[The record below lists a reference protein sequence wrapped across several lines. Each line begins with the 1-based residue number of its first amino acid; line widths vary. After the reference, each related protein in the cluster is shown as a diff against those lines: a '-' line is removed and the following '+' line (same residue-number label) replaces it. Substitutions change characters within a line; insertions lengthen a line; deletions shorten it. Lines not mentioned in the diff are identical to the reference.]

1 MFEIIIKTMKQRI
14 LGLDTGTNS
23 LGWAVVDRSED
34 GIYTLVKKGD
44 LIFQEGVK
52 IEKGIESS
60 KASERTEHKASR
72 KHYFRRRLRKIETL
86 KVLIKYG
93 FCPFLSEEELKLWNT
108 RKIYPMNDDFMCWQ
122 RTSEQEGLNPY
133 FCRHTCLNETLD
145 LSIQSNRYL
154 LGRALYHLVQRRG
167 FLSNRLDNSEES
179 NDDGK
184 VKTSIRGLSEE
195 MRDAGFEYLGDYF
208 YDLYSKYGNKVR
220 IRNRY
225 TDREQ
230 HYHKEFYAICTKQNL
245 SEDCIKE
252 LARAMYFQRPL
263 KSQKHNIGKCVFEK
277 GKCRCIDSHPDY
289 EEFRMLSFINN
300 IKIQTPRDCELRPL
314 NDEELAKILPLFY
327 RKSKTNFDFEDIAK
341 VLAGKNNYAHYK
353 ERSDKPY
360 RFNFRMQQGVSG
372 CPTTALFISIWG
384 QEWKQAL
391 AETYLLVDGKNGTKS
406 VDDIVTDI
414 WNVLYSFSSQEKL
427 KTFALEK
434 LQLAE
439 QEAEQFSK
447 ARITRNTTSLSLK
460 AVRKI
465 LPYLRMRINYTHS
478 VFLANICG
486 VVSSSVWNDK
496 EQHAYILKNVFEI
509 INSFD
514 PKDVK
519 LNSTL
524 EFCIKDFLQNNYELS
539 PGAIDKLYHP
549 SMIDVYPDA
558 KPNKDGVYQLG
569 SPRTGSIRNPMA
581 MRALHQ
587 LRHVVNQLLKEK
599 VIDTQTEVHIEYA
612 RELNDANKRKAIAEY
627 QKNQENNRKKYAEEI
642 IKLYKEATGKE
653 LTPTSR
659 DIDKFVLWEE
669 QKHICPYTGA
679 EIGISDFLGSN
690 PQFDIEHTIPR
701 SVGGDSTMMN
711 LTLCDNTY
719 NRTVKRNQIPT
730 QLANHE
736 DILERI
742 EDWKSMVADLTKQID
757 RCRTNPSM
765 DKAMKDRIIQ
775 KRHRLSLERDY
786 WKGKYSRFTMES
798 VPEGFSRRQGVGI
811 GLISKYAGLYLKS
824 LFHHPHDRN
833 KSNVYVVKGVT
844 TAEFRRMWGLQQ
856 GYDKKSRDNHVHHCI
871 DAITIACIGKYE
883 YDLMAQY
890 YHAEELH
897 ECGEG
902 HKPQFPKPWPTFTED
917 ILAIEKELLVVHSTP
932 DVLPKQTKKWI
943 HVKGERRLAQGDS
956 VRGSLH
962 LDTFYGAIER
972 DGEIKYVVRK
982 SLSALKDTDVKNIV
996 DDTVRGIV
1004 EDAIRQHGF
1013 KKAMEGPLYMNK
1025 EKGVEIK
1032 KVRIYVPTVT
1042 KPLNIRNQ
1050 RDLSRKEYKRKYHV
1064 SNDSNYVLAIY
1075 EGIVKGN
1082 VKRSF
1087 ELVNKLDAGNFFK
1100 RSTDRN
1106 DYPDLFPIVSP
1117 QGYELKYTL
1126 KVGTQVLLWEK
1137 RPDEIW
1143 ELSKEQLNRRLY
1155 RVTGIASLP
1164 VGKTGYGLITL
1175 RYHQEAKQ
1183 AKELKAKNGAF
1194 KADEEHRPLIA
1205 MLNTQFNAL
1214 IEGVDFE
1221 LTILGEVKPIKK

>member
-1 MFEIIIKTMKQRI
+1 MKQRI

-23 LGWAVVDRSED
+23 LGWAVVDRNEN
-34 GIYTLVKKGD
+34 GTYTLIKRGD

-52 IEKGIESS
+52 IEKGVESS
-60 KASERTEHKASR
+60 KASERTGHKASR

-93 FCPFLSEEELKLWNT
+93 FCPFLSDDELKLWHT
-108 RKIYPMNDDFMCWQ
+108 KKIYPMNDEFMCWQ
-122 RTSEQEGLNPY
+122 RTSEDDGQNPY
-133 FCRHTCLNETLD
+133 LCRHICLNETLD
-145 LSIQSNRYL
+145 LSIQANRYM

-167 FLSNRLDNSEES
+167 FLSNRLDNSEDS
-179 NDDGK
+179 NDEGK
-184 VKTSIRGLSEE
+184 VKTSIKGLSEE
-195 MRDAGFEYLGDYF
+195 MKDAGFEYLGDYF

-230 HYHKEFYAICTKQNL
+230 HYYKEFYAICAKQDL
-245 SEDCIKE
+245 SEECIKE

-263 KSQKHNIGKCVFEK
+263 KSQKQNIGKCVFEK
-277 GKCRCIDSHPDY
+277 SKFRCIDSHPDY

-314 NDEELAKILPLFY
+314 NDEERAKIFPLFY
-327 RKSKTNFDFEDIAK
+327 RKSKANFDFEDIAK
-341 VLAGKNNYAHYK
+341 VLAGKNNYAYNK
-353 ERSDKPY
+353 DRSEKPY

-372 CPTTALFISIWG
+372 CPTTTLLISVWG
-384 QEWKQAL
+384 AEWKQAL
-391 AETYLLVDGKNGTKS
+391 AETYLLNEGKNGTKS
-406 VDDIVTDI
+406 VDDIVTDV

-427 KTFALEK
+427 KAFAMDK
-434 LQLAE
+434 LQLSE

-447 ARITRNTTSLSLK
+447 AKITRNTTSLSLK

-465 LPYLRMRINYTHS
+465 LPYLRMKINYTHS

-486 VVSSSVWNDK
+486 VVSSSVWDDE
-496 EQHAYILKNVFEI
+496 EQRMYILRNVFEI
-509 INSFD
+509 IHSFD
-514 PKDVK
+514 PKDAK
-519 LNSTL
+519 MQSTL
-524 EFCIKDFLQNNYELS
+524 EFCIKDFLQNNYDLS

-558 KPNKDGVYQLG
+558 RPNKDGIYQLG

-612 RELNDANKRKAIAEY
+612 RELNDANKRKAIADY
-627 QKNQENNRKKYAEEI
+627 QKNLENARKKYAEDI
-642 IKLYKEATGKE
+642 VILYKEATGRE
-653 LTPTSR
+653 LTPSSR
-659 DIDKFVLWEE
+659 DVDKFVLWEE
-669 QKHICPYTGA
+669 QKHICPYTGR
-679 EIGISDFLGSN
+679 EIGISEFLGAH
-690 PQFDIEHTIPR
+690 PTFDIEHTIPR

-711 LTLCDNTY
+711 LTLCENAF
-719 NRTVKRNQIPT
+719 NRSVKRTLLPT

-742 EDWKSMVADLTKQID
+742 EGWKDKIVDLTKQID
-757 RCRTNPSM
+757 KCRTNPSM

-775 KRHRLSLERDY
+775 KRHKLTLERDY
-786 WKGKYSRFTMES
+786 WKGKYNRFVMES

-824 LFHHPHDRN
+824 LFHHPQDRN

-856 GYDKKSRDNHVHHCI
+856 GYEKKSRDNHVHHCI

-883 YDLMAQY
+883 YDLMARY
-890 YHAEELH
+890 YHDEELH
-897 ECGEG
+897 EYDEG
-902 HKPQFPKPWPTFTED
+902 HKPNFPKPWPTFTED
-917 ILAIEKELLVVHSTP
+917 VLAIEKELLVVHSTP

-943 HVKGERRLAQGDS
+943 QVKGERRLAQGDS

-962 LDTFYGAIER
+962 LDTSYGAIER

-982 SLSALKDTDVKNIV
+982 PLSALKDTDIKNIV
-996 DDTVRGIV
+996 DDAVRGVV
-1004 EDAIRQHGF
+1004 EDAIKRQGF
-1013 KKAMEGPLYMNK
+1013 KKAMEGPIFMNK

-1042 KPLNIRNQ
+1042 KPLNIRKH
-1050 RDLSRKEYKRKYHV
+1050 RDVSSKEYKREYHV
-1064 SNDSNYVLAIY
+1064 ANDSNYVLAIY
-1075 EGIVKGN
+1075 EGVVKGN

-1087 ELVNKLDAGNFFK
+1087 ELVNNLDAGSFFK

-1106 DYPDLFPIVSP
+1106 DYPDLFPIVSS
-1117 QGYELKYTL
+1117 QGYSLKYTL
-1126 KVGTQVLLWEK
+1126 KVGIQVLLWEK

-1143 ELSKEQLNRRLY
+1143 ELSKEQLKSRLY
-1155 RVTGIASLP
+1155 RVVGLSLKP
-1164 VGKTGYGLITL
+1164 AGDLTYGLITL

-1183 AKELKAKNGAF
+1183 AKDLKAKNGAF
-1194 KADEEHRPLIA
+1194 KAGEEHRPLIA
-1205 MLNTQFNAL
+1205 MLNTQFKAL

-1221 LTILGEVKPIKK
+1221 LTLLGEVKPIKK

>member
-1 MFEIIIKTMKQRI
+1 
-14 LGLDTGTNS
+14 
-23 LGWAVVDRSED
+23 
-34 GIYTLVKKGD
+34 
-44 LIFQEGVK
+44 
-52 IEKGIESS
+52 
-60 KASERTEHKASR
+60 
-72 KHYFRRRLRKIETL
+72 
-86 KVLIKYG
+86 
-93 FCPFLSEEELKLWNT
+93 
-108 RKIYPMNDDFMCWQ
+108 
-122 RTSEQEGLNPY
+122 
-133 FCRHTCLNETLD
+133 
-145 LSIQSNRYL
+145 
-154 LGRALYHLVQRRG
+154 
-167 FLSNRLDNSEES
+167 
-179 NDDGK
+179 
-184 VKTSIRGLSEE
+184 
-195 MRDAGFEYLGDYF
+195 
-208 YDLYSKYGNKVR
+208 
-220 IRNRY
+220 
-225 TDREQ
+225 
-230 HYHKEFYAICTKQNL
+230 
-245 SEDCIKE
+245 
-252 LARAMYFQRPL
+252 
-263 KSQKHNIGKCVFEK
+263 
-277 GKCRCIDSHPDY
+277 
-289 EEFRMLSFINN
+289 
-300 IKIQTPRDCELRPL
+300 
-314 NDEELAKILPLFY
+314 
-327 RKSKTNFDFEDIAK
+327 
-341 VLAGKNNYAHYK
+341 
-353 ERSDKPY
+353 
-360 RFNFRMQQGVSG
+360 
-372 CPTTALFISIWG
+372 
-384 QEWKQAL
+384 
-391 AETYLLVDGKNGTKS
+391 
-406 VDDIVTDI
+406 
-414 WNVLYSFSSQEKL
+414 
-427 KTFALEK
+427 
-434 LQLAE
+434 
-439 QEAEQFSK
+439 
-447 ARITRNTTSLSLK
+447 
-460 AVRKI
+460 
-465 LPYLRMRINYTHS
+465 
-478 VFLANICG
+478 
-486 VVSSSVWNDK
+486 
-496 EQHAYILKNVFEI
+496 
-509 INSFD
+509 
-514 PKDVK
+514 
-519 LNSTL
+519 
-524 EFCIKDFLQNNYELS
+524 
-539 PGAIDKLYHP
+539 
-549 SMIDVYPDA
+549 
-558 KPNKDGVYQLG
+558 
-569 SPRTGSIRNPMA
+569 MA

-690 PQFDIEHTIPR
+690 PKFDIEHTIPR

-856 GYDKKSRDNHVHHCI
+856 GYEKKSRDNHVHHCI
-871 DAITIACIGKYE
+871 DAITISCIGKHE

-890 YHAEELH
+890 YHDEELH
-897 ECGEG
+897 EYGEG
-902 HKPQFPKPWPTFTED
+902 HKPQFPKPWPSFTED
-917 ILAIEKELLVVHSTP
+917 VLAIERELLVVHSTP

-943 HVKGERRLAQGDS
+943 QVKGERRLAQGDS

-1025 EKGVEIK
+1025 ERGIEIK

-1050 RDLSRKEYKRKYHV
+1050 RDLSHKEYKRQYHV

-1087 ELVNKLDAGNFFK
+1087 ELVNKLDAGEFFK
-1100 RSTDRN
+1100 KSTDRN

-1143 ELSKEQLNRRLY
+1143 ELSKEQLNKRLY

>member
-1 MFEIIIKTMKQRI
+1 MIQRV

-23 LGWAVVDRSED
+23 LGWAVVDRNED
-34 GIYTLVKKGD
+34 GTYNLIKKGD

-60 KASERTEHKASR
+60 KAAERTEHRATR

-86 KVLIKYG
+86 KVLIKYDY
-93 FCPFLSEEELKLWNT
+93 CPFLSEEELKLWHS
-108 RKIYPMNDDFMCWQ
+108 RKIYPMNDEFMCWQ
-122 RTSEQEGLNPY
+122 RTNEEEDMNPY
-133 FCRHTCLNETLD
+133 HCRHICLNESLD
-145 LSIQSNRYL
+145 LSIQSNRHL

-167 FLSNRLDNSEES
+167 FLSNRLDNSEDS

-184 VKTSIRGLSEE
+184 VKTSINALSEE
-195 MRDAGFEYLGDYF
+195 MKNAGLEYLGDYF
-208 YDLYSKYGNKVR
+208 YHLYSKYGNKVR

-230 HYHKEFYAICTKQNL
+230 HYQKEFHAICAKQNL
-245 SEDCIKE
+245 PENCIKE

-263 KSQKHNIGKCVFEK
+263 KSQKQNIGKCIFEK
-277 GKCRCIDSHPDY
+277 GKYRCIDSHPDY

-300 IKIQTPRDCELRPL
+300 IKIQTPKDWELRPL
-314 NDEELAKILPLFY
+314 NEEEKVKILPLFH
-327 RKSKTNFDFEDIAK
+327 RKSKAYFDFEDIAK
-341 VLAGKNNYAHYK
+341 ALAGKNKYAHYK
-353 ERSDKPY
+353 DRNEKPY
-360 RFNFRMQQGVSG
+360 KFNFRMQQGVSG
-372 CPTTALFISIWG
+372 CPTTTLFLSVWG
-384 QEWKQAL
+384 TDWKQAL
-391 AETYLLVDGKNGTKS
+391 AETYLLNDGKNGTKS

-427 KTFALEK
+427 KAFGMEK
-434 LQLAE
+434 LQLTE
-439 QEAEQFSK
+439 QEAEHFSK
-447 ARITRNTTSLSLK
+447 ARITRNTTSISLK

-465 LPYLRMRINYTHS
+465 LPYLRMEINYTHA
-478 VFLANICG
+478 VFLANISG
-486 VVSSSVWNDK
+486 VVSSSVWNDE

-509 INSFD
+509 IHSFN

-519 LNSTL
+519 LNGTL
-524 EFCIKDFLQNNYELS
+524 EFCIKEFLQNNYEIK
-539 PGAIDKLYHP
+539 PGALDKLYHP

-558 KPNKDGVYQLG
+558 KPNKDGIYQLG

-587 LRHVVNQLLKEK
+587 LRHVVNQLLKDK

-627 QKNQENNRKKYAEEI
+627 QKNLENTRKKYAEDLV
-642 IKLYKEATGKE
+642 KLYKEATGKE
-653 LTPTSR
+653 LVPTSR

-669 QKHICPYTGA
+669 QKHKCIYTGK
-679 EIGISDFLGSN
+679 EIGIADFLGSN
-690 PQFDIEHTIPR
+690 PMFDIEHTIPR

-711 LTLCDNTY
+711 LTLCENTY
-719 NRTVKRNQIPT
+719 NRTIKRTQIPS
-730 QLANHE
+730 QLPKHE

-742 EDWKSMVADLTKQID
+742 ESWKDKIVDLTKQID
-757 RCRTNPSM
+757 KCRTNPSM

-775 KRHRLSLERDY
+775 KRHKLALERDY
-786 WKGKYSRFTMES
+786 WKGKYTRFVMES
-798 VPEGFSRRQGVGI
+798 VPEGFSRRQGTGI

-824 LFHHPHDRN
+824 LFHQPQDRN
-833 KSNVYVVKGVT
+833 KSNVFVVKGVT
-844 TAEFRRMWGLQQ
+844 TAEFRRMWELQQ
-856 GYDKKSRDNHVHHCI
+856 GYEKKSRDNHVHHCI
-871 DAITIACIGKYE
+871 DAITIACIGKRE
-883 YDLMAQY
+883 YDMMAQY
-890 YHAEELH
+890 YHDEELH
-897 ECGEG
+897 EYGEG
-902 HKPQFPKPWPTFTED
+902 HKPHFPKPWPTFTED
-917 ILAIEKELLVVHSTP
+917 VLAIEKELLVVHSTP

-943 HVKGERRLAQGDS
+943 QVKGEKRLAQGDS

-962 LDTFYGAIER
+962 LDTYYGAIEKN
-972 DGEIKYVVRK
+972 GEVKYVVRK

-1004 EDAIRQHGF
+1004 EDAIKQYGF
-1013 KKAMEGPLYMNK
+1013 KKTIEGPIYMNK
-1025 EKGVEIK
+1025 EKGIEIK
-1032 KVRIYVPTVT
+1032 KVRIYVPTIT
-1042 KPLNIRNQ
+1042 KPLNIRGQ
-1050 RDLSRKEYKRKYHV
+1050 RDVSRREYKRQYHV

-1075 EGIVKGN
+1075 EGIVKGKE
-1082 VKRSF
+1082 KRSF
-1087 ELVNKLDAGNFFK
+1087 ELVNKLDAGKFFK

-1106 DYPDLFPIVSP
+1106 DYPDLFPIISS

-1126 KVGTQVLLWEK
+1126 KIGMQVLLWEK
-1137 RPDEIW
+1137 TPDEIW
-1143 ELSKEQLNRRLY
+1143 ELPKGLLKNRLY
-1155 RVTGIASLP
+1155 RVVGLASLP

-1205 MLNTQFNAL
+1205 VLNTQFNAL

-1221 LTILGEVKPIKK
+1221 LTLLGEVKPIKR

>member
-1 MFEIIIKTMKQRI
+1 MKQRI

-23 LGWAVVDRSED
+23 LGWAVVDRNED
-34 GIYTLVKKGD
+34 GTYSLIKKGD

-60 KASERTEHKASR
+60 KAAERTEHKASR

-86 KVLIKYG
+86 KVLIKYD
-93 FCPFLSEEELKLWNT
+93 FCPYLSDVELKLWHT
-108 RKIYPMNDDFMCWQ
+108 RKIYPKNDNFMCWQ
-122 RTSEQEGLNPY
+122 RTNEEEGMNPY
-133 FCRHTCLNETLD
+133 HCRHICLNETLD

-167 FLSNRLDNSEES
+167 FLSNRLDTSEDS
-179 NDDGK
+179 NETGA
-184 VKTSIRGLSEE
+184 VKTSIKGLSEE
-195 MRDAGFEYLGDYF
+195 MTNAGFEYLGDYF
-208 YDLYSKYGNKVR
+208 YHLYSQYGNQVR

-230 HYHKEFYAICTKQNL
+230 HYYKEFYAICAKQNL
-245 SEDCIKE
+245 SEECIKE
-252 LARAMYFQRPL
+252 LAHAMYFQRPL
-263 KSQKHNIGKCVFEK
+263 KSQKQNIGKCVFEK
-277 GKCRCIDSHPDY
+277 TKYRCIDSHPDY
-289 EEFRMLSFINN
+289 EEFRMLDFINN
-300 IKIQTPRDCELRPL
+300 IKIQTPRDWELRPL
-314 NDEELAKILPLFY
+314 TNEERAKILPLFY

-341 VLAGKNNYAHYK
+341 ALAGKNKYAHYK
-353 ERSDKPY
+353 ERSEKPY
-360 RFNFRMQQGVSG
+360 KFNYRMQQGVSG
-372 CPTTALFISIWG
+372 CPTTAFFISIWG
-384 QEWKQAL
+384 ADWKQAL
-391 AETYLLVDGKNGTKS
+391 AETYLLNEGKNGAKS

-427 KTFALEK
+427 KTFAIDK

-465 LPYLRMRINYTHS
+465 LPYLQMGINYTHA
-478 VFLANICG
+478 VFLANICS
-486 VVSSSVWNDK
+486 VVSSSVWNNE
-496 EQHAYILKNVFEI
+496 EQRAYILKNVYEI
-509 INSFD
+509 IHSFD
-514 PKDVK
+514 PRDSK
-519 LNSTL
+519 LNGTL
-524 EFCIKDFLQNNYELS
+524 EFCIKDFLQNNFDLK
-539 PGAIDKLYHP
+539 PGALNKLYHP

-558 KPNKDGVYQLG
+558 RPNKDGIYQLG
-569 SPRTGSIRNPMA
+569 SPRTTSIRNPMA

-587 LRHVVNQLLKEK
+587 LRHVINQLLKDK

-612 RELNDANKRKAIAEY
+612 RELNDANKRKAIADY
-627 QKNQENNRKKYAEEI
+627 QKDLETKRKKYAEDLVE
-642 IKLYKEATGKE
+642 LYQEATGKK
-653 LTPTSR
+653 LTLSSR

-669 QKHICPYTGA
+669 QDHKCIYTGK
-679 EIGISDFLGSN
+679 EISIADFLGPS
-690 PQFDIEHTIPR
+690 PSFDIEHTIPR

-711 LTLCDNTY
+711 LTLCENTF
-719 NRTVKRNQIPT
+719 NRSIKRTLMPV
-730 QLANHE
+730 QLACHE

-742 EDWKSMVADLTKQID
+742 EPWKAKIVELTKQID
-757 RCRTNPSM
+757 KCRTNPSM
-765 DKAMKDRIIQ
+765 DKTMKDRIIQ
-775 KRHRLSLERDY
+775 KKHKLSLERDY
-786 WKGKYSRFTMES
+786 WKGKYSRFVMES
-798 VPEGFSRRQGVGI
+798 VPEGFSRRQGTGI

-824 LFHHPHDRN
+824 LFHQPHDRN
-833 KSNVYVVKGVT
+833 KSNVYMVKGVT

-856 GYDKKSRDNHVHHCI
+856 GYEKKSRDNHVHHCI
-871 DAITIACIGKYE
+871 DAITIACIGKHE

-890 YHAEELH
+890 YHDEELH
-897 ECGEG
+897 GYGEG
-902 HKPQFPKPWPTFTED
+902 HKPHFPKPWATFTED
-917 ILAIEKELLVVHSTP
+917 VLAIEKELLVVHSTP
-932 DVLPKQTKKWI
+932 DVLPKQAKKWVK
-943 HVKGERRLAQGDS
+943 VKGEKRLAQGDS

-972 DGEIKYVVRK
+972 EGEIKYVVRK
-982 SLSALKDTDVKNIV
+982 SLSALKDTDIKNIV

-1004 EDAIRQHGF
+1004 ENAIKQYGF
-1013 KKAMEGPLYMNK
+1013 KKAMEGPIYMNK
-1025 EKGVEIK
+1025 EKGIEIK
-1032 KVRIYVPTVT
+1032 KVRVYVPTVT

-1050 RDLSRKEYKRKYHV
+1050 RDLSRKEYKRQYHV

-1075 EGIVKGN
+1075 EGVVRGN

-1106 DYPDLFPIVSP
+1106 DYPDLFPIVSS

-1137 RPDEIW
+1137 RADEIW
-1143 ELSKEQLNRRLY
+1143 ELTNEQLKGRLY
-1155 RVTGIASLP
+1155 RVVGLSLKP
-1164 VGKTGYGLITL
+1164 AGDLTYGLITL

-1183 AKELKAKNGAF
+1183 AKDLKAKNGAF

-1221 LTILGEVKPIKK
+1221 LTLLGDVKPIKK

>member
-1 MFEIIIKTMKQRI
+1 MKQRI

-23 LGWAVVDRSED
+23 LGWAVVDRNED
-34 GIYTLVKKGD
+34 DTYTLIKKGD

-60 KASERTEHKASR
+60 KAAERTEHRATR

-86 KVLIKYG
+86 KVLIKYN
-93 FCPFLSEEELKLWNT
+93 FCPFLSEEELKLWHT
-108 RKIYPMNDDFMCWQ
+108 RKIYPKNDEFMCWQ
-122 RTSEQEGLNPY
+122 RTNEEEGLNPY
-133 FCRHTCLNETLD
+133 HCRHICLNETLD
-145 LSIQSNRYL
+145 LSIKANRHL

-167 FLSNRLDNSEES
+167 FLSNRLDTSEDS
-179 NDDGK
+179 NDTGA
-184 VKTSIRGLSEE
+184 VKTSIKGLSEE
-195 MRDAGFEYLGDYF
+195 MSNAGFEYLGDYF
-208 YDLYSKYGNKVR
+208 YHLYSQYGNQVR

-230 HYHKEFYAICTKQNL
+230 HYTKEFYAICAKQNL
-245 SEDCIKE
+245 PEEYIKE

-263 KSQKHNIGKCVFEK
+263 KSQKQNIGKCVFEK
-277 GKCRCIDSHPDY
+277 GKYRCIDSHPDY

-300 IKIQTPRDCELRPL
+300 IKIQTPKDWELRPL
-314 NDEELAKILPLFY
+314 NDEERAKILPLFY
-327 RKSKTNFDFEDIAK
+327 RKSKANFDFEDIAK
-341 VLAGKNNYAHYK
+341 ALAGKNKYAHYK
-353 ERSDKPY
+353 DRSEKPY
-360 RFNFRMQQGVSG
+360 KFNYRMQQGVSG
-372 CPTTALFISIWG
+372 CPTTTLLMSVWG
-384 QEWKQAL
+384 AEWKQAL
-391 AETYLLVDGKNGTKS
+391 AETYLLNEGKNGAKS
-406 VDDIVTDI
+406 VNDIVTDI

-427 KTFALEK
+427 KAFAVDK

-439 QEAEQFSK
+439 QEAELFAK
-447 ARITRNTTSLSLK
+447 AKITRNTTSLSLK

-465 LPYLRMRINYTHS
+465 LPYLRMGIDYTHA
-478 VFLANICG
+478 VFLANISG
-486 VVSSSVWNDK
+486 VVSVSVWNDE
-496 EQHAYILKNVFEI
+496 EQRAYILKNALEI
-509 INSFD
+509 IHSFD
-514 PKDVK
+514 PKDSK
-519 LNSTL
+519 LNGTL
-524 EFCIKDFLQNNYELS
+524 EFCVKDFLQNNYDLS
-539 PGAIDKLYHP
+539 PGALDKLYHP
-549 SMIDVYPDA
+549 SMIDVYSDA
-558 KPNKDGVYQLG
+558 RPNKDGIYQLG
-569 SPRTGSIRNPMA
+569 SPRTSSIRNPMA

-587 LRHVVNQLLKEK
+587 LRHVVNQLLKDK
-599 VIDTQTEVHIEYA
+599 IIDTQTEVHIEYA
-612 RELNDANKRKAIAEY
+612 RELNDANKRKAIAEH
-627 QKNQENNRKKYAEEI
+627 QKNLENTRKKYAEEI
-642 IKLYKEATGKE
+642 VKLYKEATGKE

-669 QKHICPYTGA
+669 QNHKCLYTGK
-679 EIGISDFLGSN
+679 EIGIADFLGSN
-690 PQFDIEHTIPR
+690 PCFDIEHTIPR

-711 LTLCDNTY
+711 LTLCENTF
-719 NRTVKRNQIPT
+719 NRTVKRT
-730 QLANHE
+730 QMPVRLACHE

-742 EDWKSMVADLTKQID
+742 EPWKDKIVDLTKQID
-757 RCRTNPSM
+757 KCRTNPSM

-775 KRHRLSLERDY
+775 KRHKFSLDRDY
-786 WKGKYSRFTMES
+786 WKGKYTRFVMES
-798 VPEGFSRRQGVGI
+798 VPEGFSRRQGTGI

-824 LFHHPHDRN
+824 LFHQPQDRN

-856 GYDKKSRDNHVHHCI
+856 GYEKKSRDNHVHHCI
-871 DAITIACIGKYE
+871 DAITIACIGKRE

-890 YHAEELH
+890 YHDEELH
-897 ECGEG
+897 EYGEG
-902 HKPQFPKPWPTFTED
+902 CKPHFPKPWPTFTED
-917 ILAIEKELLVVHSTP
+917 LLAIEKELLVVHSTP
-932 DVLPKQTKKWI
+932 DVLPKQAKKWVK
-943 HVKGERRLAQGDS
+943 VKGEKRLAQGDS

-972 DGEIKYVVRK
+972 EGEIKYVVRK

-1004 EDAIRQHGF
+1004 EDAIKLHGF
-1013 KKAMEGPLYMNK
+1013 KKAMEGPIYMNK
-1025 EKGVEIK
+1025 EKGIEIR

-1050 RDLSRKEYKRKYHV
+1050 RDVSRKEYKRQYHV

-1075 EGIVKGN
+1075 EGMVKGN

-1087 ELVNKLDAGNFFK
+1087 ELVNKLDAGKFFK

-1106 DYPDLFPIVSP
+1106 DYPDLFPIVSS
-1117 QGYELKYTL
+1117 QGSELKYTL

-1137 RPDEIW
+1137 KPDEIW
-1143 ELSKEQLNRRLY
+1143 ELTNEQLKSRLY
-1155 RVTGIASLP
+1155 RVVGLSLKP
-1164 VGKTGYGLITL
+1164 AGDLTYGLITL

-1183 AKELKAKNGAF
+1183 AKDLKAKNGAF
-1194 KADEEHRPLIA
+1194 KANEEHRPLIA

>member
-1 MFEIIIKTMKQRI
+1 MKQRI
-14 LGLDTGTNS
+14 LGVDTGTNS
-23 LGWAVVDRSED
+23 LGWAVVDRNED
-34 GIYTLVKKGD
+34 GTYTLIKRGD

-60 KASERTEHKASR
+60 KASEKTEHKASR

-86 KVLIKYG
+86 KVLIKYD
-93 FCPFLSEEELKLWNT
+93 FCPFLSEEELKLWHT
-108 RKIYPMNDDFMCWQ
+108 RKIYPLNEEFMSWQ
-122 RTSEQEGLNPY
+122 RTNEQDGQNPY
-133 FCRHTCLNETLD
+133 LYRHICLNETLD
-145 LSIQSNRYL
+145 LSIKTNRYI

-167 FLSNRLDNSEES
+167 FLSNRLDTSEDS
-179 NDDGK
+179 KDDGK
-184 VKTSIRGLSEE
+184 VKASIKGLSEE
-195 MRDAGFEYLGDYF
+195 MQKAGFEYLGDYF
-208 YDLYSKYGNKVR
+208 YDLYSKYGNNVR

-230 HYHKEFYAICTKQNL
+230 HYYKEFYAICAKQNL
-245 SEDCIKE
+245 SDECIKE

-263 KSQKHNIGKCVFEK
+263 KSQKQNIGKCVFEK
-277 GKCRCIDSHPDY
+277 GKYRCIDSHPDY

-300 IKIQTPRDCELRPL
+300 IKMQTPRDYELRLL
-314 NDEELAKILPLFY
+314 NDEERTKILPLFY
-327 RKSKTNFDFEDIAK
+327 RKSKANFDFEDIAK
-341 VLAGKNNYAHYK
+341 ALAGKNNYAHYK
-353 ERSDKPY
+353 DGSEKPY
-360 RFNFRMQQGVSG
+360 KFNYRMQQGVSG
-372 CPTTALFISIWG
+372 CPTTAFFMSIWG
-384 QEWKQAL
+384 AEWRTSL
-391 AETYLLVDGKNGTKS
+391 AETYLLVEGKNGTKS
-406 VDDIVTDI
+406 VDDKVTDV

-427 KTFALEK
+427 KTFAIEK
-434 LQLAE
+434 LQLSE
-439 QEAEQFSK
+439 QEAELFSK
-447 ARITRNTTSLSLK
+447 AKVTRNTTSLSMK

-465 LPYLRMRINYTHS
+465 LPYLRMGISYTHS
-478 VFLANICG
+478 VFLANISG
-486 VVSSSVWNDK
+486 VVTSSVWNDEEK
-496 EQHAYILKNVFEI
+496 RSYILKNVFDI

-519 LNSTL
+519 LHGTL
-524 EFCIKDFLQNNYELS
+524 EFCIKDFLQNNFELR

-558 KPNKDGVYQLG
+558 RPNKDGIYQLG

-627 QKNQENNRKKYAEEI
+627 QKTQENNRKKYAEEI

-653 LTPTSR
+653 LIPSSR

-690 PQFDIEHTIPR
+690 PKFDIEHTIPR
-701 SVGGDSTMMN
+701 SVGGDNTMMN
-711 LTLCDNTY
+711 LTLCENTY
-719 NRTVKRNQIPT
+719 NRSVKRNQIPT

-742 EDWKSMVADLTKQID
+742 EGWKAMIVDLTKQID

-871 DAITIACIGKYE
+871 DAITIACIGKHE

-890 YHAEELH
+890 YHDEELH
-897 ECGEG
+897 EYGEG
-902 HKPQFPKPWPTFTED
+902 HKPQFPKPWSTFTED
-917 ILAIEKELLVVHSTP
+917 VLAIEKELLVVHSTP

-943 HVKGERRLAQGDS
+943 QVKGERRLAQGDS

-962 LDTFYGAIER
+962 RDTFYGAIER
-972 DGEIKYVVRK
+972 DGELRYVVRK
-982 SLSALKDTDVKNIV
+982 HVADLTDSDINSIVDEAVKQKIKEAIEASGKNILKSG
-996 DDTVRGIV
+996 TI
-1004 EDAIRQHGF
+1004 
-1013 KKAMEGPLYMNK
+1013 YMSR
-1025 EKGVEIK
+1025 EKNIPIK
-1032 KVRIYVPTVT
+1032 K
-1042 KPLNIRNQ
+1042 IRVFCSNTLAPFAIGNKKQ
-1050 RDLSRKEYKRKYHV
+1050 RDLSHKEYKQNYYA
-1064 SNDSNYVLAIY
+1064 SNDGNYCLAIY
-1075 EGIVKGN
+1075 EGDNNGK
-1082 VKRSF
+1082 VKRGF
-1087 ELVNKLDAGNFFK
+1087 EVVKNIQAAEYYKK
-1100 RSTDRN
+1100 STDKQ
-1106 DYPDLFPIVSP
+1106 DYLDLVPCSYKYSDSEI
-1117 QGYELKYTL
+1117 GYPLKYKL
-1126 KVGTQVLLWEK
+1126 FIGTQVLLWEK
-1137 RPDEIW
+1137 SPEEIW
-1143 ELSKEQLNRRLY
+1143 ELKPEELKKRLY
-1155 RVTGIASLP
+1155 YVIGISDKKQYAY
-1164 VGKTGYGLITL
+1164 VTL
-1175 RYHQEAKQ
+1175 RYHQEGRRSSDLDEK
-1183 AKELKAKNGAF
+1183 KGAF
-1194 KADEEHRPLIA
+1194 KVENEHYPIMVMSHL
-1205 MLNTQFNAL
+1205 QFNAL

-1221 LTILGEVKPIKK
+1221 LTLLGEVRPIKK

>member
-1 MFEIIIKTMKQRI
+1 MKLRI

-23 LGWAVVDRSED
+23 LGWAVVDRNED
-34 GIYTLVKKGD
+34 DTYTLIKKGD
-44 LIFQEGVK
+44 LIFHEGVK

-60 KASERTEHKASR
+60 KAAERTEHKASR

-86 KVLIKYG
+86 KVLIKYD
-93 FCPFLSEEELKLWNT
+93 FCPYLSEEELKLWHT
-108 RKIYPMNDDFMCWQ
+108 RKIYPKNDEFMCWQ
-122 RTSEQEGLNPY
+122 RTNEEEGLNPY
-133 FCRHTCLNETLD
+133 HCRHICLNETLD
-145 LSIQSNRYL
+145 LSIKANRHL

-167 FLSNRLDNSEES
+167 FLSNRLDTSEDS
-179 NDDGK
+179 NDTGA
-184 VKTSIRGLSEE
+184 VKTSIKGLSEE
-195 MRDAGFEYLGDYF
+195 MANAGFEYLGDYF
-208 YDLYSKYGNKVR
+208 YHLYSQYGNQVR

-230 HYHKEFYAICTKQNL
+230 HYTKEFYAICAKQNL
-245 SEDCIKE
+245 PEECIKE

-263 KSQKHNIGKCVFEK
+263 KSQKQNIGKCVFEK
-277 GKCRCIDSHPDY
+277 GKYRCIDSHPDY

-300 IKIQTPRDCELRPL
+300 IKIQTPKDWELRPL
-314 NDEELAKILPLFY
+314 NDEERAKILPLFY
-327 RKSKTNFDFEDIAK
+327 RKSKANFDFEDIAK
-341 VLAGKNNYAHYK
+341 ALAGKNKYAHYK
-353 ERSDKPY
+353 DRSEKPY
-360 RFNFRMQQGVSG
+360 KFNYRMQQGVSG
-372 CPTTALFISIWG
+372 CPTTTLLMSVWG
-384 QEWKQAL
+384 AEWKQAL
-391 AETYLLVDGKNGTKS
+391 AETYLLNEGKNGAKS
-406 VDDIVTDI
+406 VNDIVTDI

-427 KTFALEK
+427 KAFAMDK
-434 LQLAE
+434 LQLEE
-439 QEAEQFSK
+439 QEAELFAK
-447 ARITRNTTSLSLK
+447 AKITRNTTSLSLK

-465 LPYLRMRINYTHS
+465 LPYLRMGIDYTHA
-478 VFLANICG
+478 VFLANISG
-486 VVSSSVWNDK
+486 VVSASVWNDE
-496 EQHAYILKNVFEI
+496 EQRAYILKNALEI
-509 INSFD
+509 IHSFD
-514 PKDVK
+514 PKDSK
-519 LNSTL
+519 LNGTL
-524 EFCIKDFLQNNYELS
+524 EFCIKDFLQNNYELN
-539 PGAIDKLYHP
+539 PGALDKLYHP

-558 KPNKDGVYQLG
+558 RPNKDGIYQLG
-569 SPRTGSIRNPMA
+569 SPRTSSIRNPMA

-587 LRHVVNQLLKEK
+587 LRHVVNQLLKDK
-599 VIDTQTEVHIEYA
+599 IIDTQTEVHIEYA

-627 QKNQENNRKKYAEEI
+627 QKNLENTRKNYAEEI

-669 QKHICPYTGA
+669 QNHICLYTGK
-679 EIGISDFLGSN
+679 EIGIADFLGSN
-690 PQFDIEHTIPR
+690 PNFDIEHTIPR

-711 LTLCDNTY
+711 LTLCENTF
-719 NRTVKRNQIPT
+719 NRSIKRTQIPV
-730 QLANHE
+730 QLACHE

-742 EDWKSMVADLTKQID
+742 EPWKVKIVELTKQID
-757 RCRTNPSM
+757 KCRTNPSM

-775 KRHRLSLERDY
+775 KRHKLSLERDY
-786 WKGKYSRFTMES
+786 WKGKYTRFVMES
-798 VPEGFSRRQGVGI
+798 VPEGFSRRQGTGI

-824 LFHHPHDRN
+824 LFHQPQDRN

-856 GYDKKSRDNHVHHCI
+856 GYEKKSRDNHVHHCI
-871 DAITIACIGKYE
+871 DAITIACIGKRE

-890 YHAEELH
+890 YHDEELH
-897 ECGEG
+897 EYGEG
-902 HKPQFPKPWPTFTED
+902 HKPHFPKPWTTFTED
-917 ILAIEKELLVVHSTP
+917 VLAIEKELLVVHSTP
-932 DVLPKQTKKWI
+932 DVLPKQAKKWVK
-943 HVKGERRLAQGDS
+943 VKGEKRLAQGDS
-956 VRGSLH
+956 VRGGLH

-1004 EDAIRQHGF
+1004 EDAIKLYGF
-1013 KKAMEGPLYMNK
+1013 KKAMEGPIYMNK
-1025 EKGVEIK
+1025 DKGIEIK

-1050 RDLSRKEYKRKYHV
+1050 RDVSRKEYKRQYHV

-1075 EGIVKGN
+1075 EGMVKGN

-1087 ELVNKLDAGNFFK
+1087 ELVNKLDAGKFFK

-1106 DYPDLFPIVSP
+1106 DYPDLFPIVSS

-1137 RPDEIW
+1137 KPDEIW
-1143 ELSKEQLNRRLY
+1143 ELTNEQLKSRLY
-1155 RVTGIASLP
+1155 RVVGLSLKP
-1164 VGKTGYGLITL
+1164 AGDLTYGLITL

-1194 KADEEHRPLIA
+1194 KANEEHRPLIA

-1221 LTILGEVKPIKK
+1221 LTLLGEVKPIKK

>member
-1 MFEIIIKTMKQRI
+1 MKQRI

-23 LGWAVVDRSED
+23 LGWAVVDRNED
-34 GIYTLVKKGD
+34 DTYTLIKKGD

-60 KASERTEHKASR
+60 KAAERTEHRATR

-86 KVLIKYG
+86 KVLIKYN
-93 FCPFLSEEELKLWNT
+93 FCPFLSEEELKLWHT
-108 RKIYPMNDDFMCWQ
+108 RKIYPKNDEFMCWQ
-122 RTSEQEGLNPY
+122 RTNEEEGLNPY
-133 FCRHTCLNETLD
+133 HCRHICLNETLD
-145 LSIQSNRYL
+145 LSIKANRHL

-167 FLSNRLDNSEES
+167 FLSNRLDTSEDS
-179 NDDGK
+179 NDTGA
-184 VKTSIRGLSEE
+184 VKTSIKGLSEE
-195 MRDAGFEYLGDYF
+195 MSNAGFVYLGEYF
-208 YDLYSKYGNKVR
+208 YHLYSQYGNQVR

-230 HYHKEFYAICTKQNL
+230 HYTKEFYAICAKQNL
-245 SEDCIKE
+245 PEEYIKE

-263 KSQKHNIGKCVFEK
+263 KSQKQNIGKCVFEK
-277 GKCRCIDSHPDY
+277 SKYRCIDSHPDY

-300 IKIQTPRDCELRPL
+300 IKIQTPKDWKLRPL
-314 NDEELAKILPLFY
+314 NDEERAKILPLFY
-327 RKSKTNFDFEDIAK
+327 RKSKANFDFEDIAK
-341 VLAGKNNYAHYK
+341 ALAGKNKYAHYK
-353 ERSDKPY
+353 DRSEKPY
-360 RFNFRMQQGVSG
+360 KFNYRMQQGVSG
-372 CPTTALFISIWG
+372 CPTTTLLMSVWG
-384 QEWKQAL
+384 AEWKQAL
-391 AETYLLVDGKNGTKS
+391 AETYLLNEGKNGAKS
-406 VDDIVTDI
+406 VNDIVTDI

-427 KTFALEK
+427 KAFAIDK

-439 QEAEQFSK
+439 QEAELFAK
-447 ARITRNTTSLSLK
+447 AKITRNTTSLSLK

-465 LPYLRMRINYTHS
+465 LPYLRMGIDYTHA
-478 VFLANICG
+478 VFLANISG
-486 VVSSSVWNDK
+486 VVSASVWNDE
-496 EQHAYILKNVFEI
+496 EQRAYILKNALEI
-509 INSFD
+509 IHSFD
-514 PKDVK
+514 PKDSK
-519 LNSTL
+519 LNGTL
-524 EFCIKDFLQNNYELS
+524 EFCIKDFLQNNYDLS
-539 PGAIDKLYHP
+539 PGALDKLYHP

-558 KPNKDGVYQLG
+558 RPNKDGIYQLG
-569 SPRTGSIRNPMA
+569 SPRTSSIRNPMA

-587 LRHVVNQLLKEK
+587 LRHIVNQLLKDK
-599 VIDTQTEVHIEYA
+599 IIDTQTEVHIEYA
-612 RELNDANKRKAIAEY
+612 RELNDANKRKAIAEH
-627 QKNQENNRKKYAEEI
+627 QKNLENTRKKYAEEI
-642 IKLYKEATGKE
+642 VKLYKEATGKE

-669 QKHICPYTGA
+669 QNHICLYTGK
-679 EIGISDFLGSN
+679 EIGIADFLGSN
-690 PQFDIEHTIPR
+690 PNFDIEHTIPR

-711 LTLCDNTY
+711 LTLCENTF
-719 NRTVKRNQIPT
+719 NRTVKRTQMPV
-730 QLANHE
+730 QLACHE

-742 EDWKSMVADLTKQID
+742 EPWKVKIVELTKQID
-757 RCRTNPSM
+757 KCRTNPSM

-775 KRHRLSLERDY
+775 KRHKLSLERDY
-786 WKGKYSRFTMES
+786 LKGKFTRFVMES
-798 VPEGFSRRQGVGI
+798 VPEGFSRRQGTGI

-824 LFHHPHDRN
+824 LFHQPQDRN

-856 GYDKKSRDNHVHHCI
+856 GYEKKSRDNHVHHCI
-871 DAITIACIGKYE
+871 DAITIACIGKRE

-890 YHAEELH
+890 YHDEELH
-897 ECGEG
+897 EYGEG
-902 HKPQFPKPWPTFTED
+902 RKPHFPKPWPTFTED
-917 ILAIEKELLVVHSTP
+917 LLAIEKELLVVHSTP
-932 DVLPKQTKKWI
+932 DVLPKQAKKWVK
-943 HVKGERRLAQGDS
+943 VKGEKRLAQGDS

-972 DGEIKYVVRK
+972 EGEIKYVVRK

-1004 EDAIRQHGF
+1004 EDAIKLHGF
-1013 KKAMEGPLYMNK
+1013 KKAMEGPIYMNK
-1025 EKGVEIK
+1025 EKGIEIR

-1050 RDLSRKEYKRKYHV
+1050 RDVSRKEYKRQYHV

-1075 EGIVKGN
+1075 EGMVKGN

-1087 ELVNKLDAGNFFK
+1087 ELVNKLDAGKFFK

-1106 DYPDLFPIVSP
+1106 DYPDLFPIASS

-1137 RPDEIW
+1137 KPDEIW
-1143 ELSKEQLNRRLY
+1143 ELTNEQLKSRLY
-1155 RVTGIASLP
+1155 RVVGLSLKP
-1164 VGKTGYGLITL
+1164 AGDLTYGLITL

-1183 AKELKAKNGAF
+1183 AKDLKAKNGAF
-1194 KADEEHRPLIA
+1194 KANEEHRPLIA

-1221 LTILGEVKPIKK
+1221 LTLLGEVKPIKK

>member
-1 MFEIIIKTMKQRI
+1 MKQRI

-23 LGWAVVDRSED
+23 LGWAVVDRNED
-34 GIYTLVKKGD
+34 DTYTLIKKGD

-60 KASERTEHKASR
+60 KAAERTEHRATR

-86 KVLIKYG
+86 KVLIKYN
-93 FCPFLSEEELKLWNT
+93 FCPFLSEEELKLWHT
-108 RKIYPMNDDFMCWQ
+108 RKIYPKNDEFMCWQ
-122 RTSEQEGLNPY
+122 RTNEEEGLNPY
-133 FCRHTCLNETLD
+133 HCRHICLNETLD
-145 LSIQSNRYL
+145 LSIKANRHL

-167 FLSNRLDNSEES
+167 FLSNRLDTSEDS
-179 NDDGK
+179 NDTGA
-184 VKTSIRGLSEE
+184 VKTSIKGLSEE
-195 MRDAGFEYLGDYF
+195 MSNAGFEYLGDYF
-208 YDLYSKYGNKVR
+208 YHLYSQYGNQVR

-230 HYHKEFYAICTKQNL
+230 HYTKEFYAICAKQNL
-245 SEDCIKE
+245 PEEYIKE

-263 KSQKHNIGKCVFEK
+263 KSQKQNIGKCVFEK
-277 GKCRCIDSHPDY
+277 GKYRCIDSHPDY

-300 IKIQTPRDCELRPL
+300 IKIQTPKDWELRPL
-314 NDEELAKILPLFY
+314 NDEERAKILPLFY
-327 RKSKTNFDFEDIAK
+327 RKSKANFDFEDIAK
-341 VLAGKNNYAHYK
+341 ALAGKNKYAHYK
-353 ERSDKPY
+353 DRSEKPY
-360 RFNFRMQQGVSG
+360 KFNYRMQQGVSG
-372 CPTTALFISIWG
+372 CPTTTLLMSVWG
-384 QEWKQAL
+384 AEWKQAL
-391 AETYLLVDGKNGTKS
+391 AETYLLNEGKNGAKS
-406 VDDIVTDI
+406 VNDIVTDI

-427 KTFALEK
+427 KAFAVDK

-439 QEAEQFSK
+439 QEAELFAK
-447 ARITRNTTSLSLK
+447 AKITRNTTSLSLK

-465 LPYLRMRINYTHS
+465 LPYLRMGIDYTHA
-478 VFLANICG
+478 VFLANISG
-486 VVSSSVWNDK
+486 VVSVSVWNDE
-496 EQHAYILKNVFEI
+496 EQRAYILKNALEI
-509 INSFD
+509 IHSFD
-514 PKDVK
+514 PKDSK
-519 LNSTL
+519 LNGTL
-524 EFCIKDFLQNNYELS
+524 EFCIKDFLQNNYDLS
-539 PGAIDKLYHP
+539 PGALDKLYHP
-549 SMIDVYPDA
+549 SMIDVYSDA
-558 KPNKDGVYQLG
+558 RPNKDGIYQLG
-569 SPRTGSIRNPMA
+569 SPRTSSIRNPMA

-587 LRHVVNQLLKEK
+587 LRHVVNQLLKDK
-599 VIDTQTEVHIEYA
+599 IIDTQTEVHIEYA
-612 RELNDANKRKAIAEY
+612 RELNDANKRKAIAEH
-627 QKNQENNRKKYAEEI
+627 QKNLENTRKKYAEEI
-642 IKLYKEATGKE
+642 VKLYKEATGKE

-669 QKHICPYTGA
+669 QNHKCLYTGK
-679 EIGISDFLGSN
+679 EIGIADFLGSN
-690 PQFDIEHTIPR
+690 PCFDIEHTIPR

-711 LTLCDNTY
+711 LTLCENTF
-719 NRTVKRNQIPT
+719 NRTVKRT
-730 QLANHE
+730 QMPVRLACHE

-742 EDWKSMVADLTKQID
+742 EPWKDKIVDLTKQID
-757 RCRTNPSM
+757 KCRTNPSM

-775 KRHRLSLERDY
+775 KRHKFSLDRDY
-786 WKGKYSRFTMES
+786 WKGKYTRFVMES
-798 VPEGFSRRQGVGI
+798 VPEGFSRRQGTGI

-824 LFHHPHDRN
+824 LFHQPQDRN

-856 GYDKKSRDNHVHHCI
+856 GYEKKSRDNHVHHCI
-871 DAITIACIGKYE
+871 DAITIACIGKRE

-890 YHAEELH
+890 YHDEELH
-897 ECGEG
+897 EYGEG
-902 HKPQFPKPWPTFTED
+902 CKPHFPKPWPTFTED
-917 ILAIEKELLVVHSTP
+917 LLAIEKELLVVHSTP
-932 DVLPKQTKKWI
+932 DVLPKQAKKWVK
-943 HVKGERRLAQGDS
+943 VKGEKRLAQGDS

-972 DGEIKYVVRK
+972 EGEIKYVVRK

-1004 EDAIRQHGF
+1004 EDAIKLHGF
-1013 KKAMEGPLYMNK
+1013 KKAMEGPIYMNK
-1025 EKGVEIK
+1025 EKGIEIR

-1050 RDLSRKEYKRKYHV
+1050 RDVSRKEYKRQYHV

-1075 EGIVKGN
+1075 EGMVKGN

-1087 ELVNKLDAGNFFK
+1087 ELVNKLDAGKFFK

-1106 DYPDLFPIVSP
+1106 DYPDLFPIVSS
-1117 QGYELKYTL
+1117 QGSELKYTL

-1137 RPDEIW
+1137 KPDEIW
-1143 ELSKEQLNRRLY
+1143 ELTNEQLKSRLY
-1155 RVTGIASLP
+1155 RVVGLSLKP
-1164 VGKTGYGLITL
+1164 AGDLTYGLITL

-1183 AKELKAKNGAF
+1183 AKDLKAKNGAF
-1194 KADEEHRPLIA
+1194 KANEEHRPLIA

>member
-1 MFEIIIKTMKQRI
+1 MKQRI

-23 LGWAVVDRSED
+23 LGWAVVDRNED
-34 GIYTLVKKGD
+34 NSYTLIKKGD

-60 KASERTEHKASR
+60 KAAERTEHRATR

-86 KVLIKYG
+86 KVLIKYD
-93 FCPFLSEEELKLWNT
+93 FCPYLSEEELKLWHT
-108 RKIYPMNDDFMCWQ
+108 RKIYPKNDEFMCWQ
-122 RTSEQEGLNPY
+122 QTNEEEGMNPY
-133 FCRHTCLNETLD
+133 YCRHICLNETLD
-145 LSIQSNRYL
+145 LSIKANRYL

-167 FLSNRLDNSEES
+167 FLSNRLDTSEDS
-179 NDDGK
+179 NDTGA
-184 VKTSIRGLSEE
+184 VKTSIKGLSEE
-195 MRDAGFEYLGDYF
+195 MKHAGFEYLGDYF
-208 YDLYSKYGNKVR
+208 YHLYSQYGNKVR

-230 HYHKEFYAICTKQNL
+230 HYTKEFYAICAKQKL
-245 SEDCIKE
+245 SEECIKE

-263 KSQKHNIGKCVFEK
+263 KSQKQNIGKCVFEK
-277 GKCRCIDSHPDY
+277 SKYRCIDSHPDY

-300 IKIQTPRDCELRPL
+300 IKIQTPKDWELRPL
-314 NDEELAKILPLFY
+314 NDEERAKILPLFY
-327 RKSKTNFDFEDIAK
+327 RKSKANFDFEDIAK
-341 VLAGKNNYAHYK
+341 ALAGKNKYAHYK
-353 ERSDKPY
+353 DRSEKPY
-360 RFNFRMQQGVSG
+360 KFNYRMQQGVSG
-372 CPTTALFISIWG
+372 CPTTTLLMSVWG
-384 QEWKQAL
+384 TEWKQAL
-391 AETYLLVDGKNGTKS
+391 AETYLLNEGKNGTKS

-427 KTFALEK
+427 KAFAMDK

-439 QEAEQFSK
+439 QEAEQFAK

-465 LPYLRMRINYTHS
+465 LPYLQMGINYTHA
-478 VFLANICG
+478 VFLANISG
-486 VVSSSVWNDK
+486 VVSPSVWNNE
-496 EQHAYILKNVFEI
+496 EQRAYILKNVFEI
-509 INSFD
+509 IHSFD
-514 PKDVK
+514 PKDTK
-519 LNSTL
+519 LNGTL
-524 EFCIKDFLQNNYELS
+524 EFCIKDFLQNNYELQ
-539 PGAIDKLYHP
+539 PGALDKLYHP

-558 KPNKDGVYQLG
+558 RPNKDGIYQLG
-569 SPRTGSIRNPMA
+569 SPRTSSIRNPMA

-599 VIDTQTEVHIEYA
+599 VIDTHTEVHIEYA
-612 RELNDANKRKAIAEY
+612 RELNDANRRKAIAEY
-627 QKNQENNRKKYAEEI
+627 QKNMENTRKKYAVDLVE
-642 IKLYKEATGKE
+642 LYREATGKE

-659 DIDKFVLWEE
+659 DIDKFILWEE
-669 QKHICPYTGA
+669 QNHKCIYTGK
-679 EIGISDFLGSN
+679 EIGIADFLGSN
-690 PQFDIEHTIPR
+690 PSFDIEHTIPR

-711 LTLCDNTY
+711 LTLCENTY
-719 NRTVKRNQIPT
+719 NRSVKRNQMPA
-730 QLANHE
+730 QLACHE

-742 EDWKSMVADLTKQID
+742 ESWKVKIVELTKQID
-757 RCRTNPSM
+757 KCRTNASM

-775 KRHRLSLERDY
+775 KRHKLSLERDY
-786 WKGKYSRFTMES
+786 WKGKYERFVMES
-798 VPEGFSRRQGVGI
+798 VPEGFSRRQGTGI

-824 LFHHPHDRN
+824 LFHQPQDRN

-844 TAEFRRMWGLQQ
+844 TAEFRRMWELQQ
-856 GYDKKSRDNHVHHCI
+856 GYEKKSRDNHVHHCI
-871 DAITIACIGKYE
+871 DAITISCIGKRE

-890 YHAEELH
+890 YHDEELH
-897 ECGEG
+897 TYGEG
-902 HKPQFPKPWPTFTED
+902 HKPHFPKPWPTFTED
-917 ILAIEKELLVVHSTP
+917 VLAIEKELLVVHSTP
-932 DVLPKQTKKWI
+932 DVLPKQAKKWVK
-943 HVKGERRLAQGDS
+943 VKGEKRCLAQGDS

-972 DGEIKYVVRK
+972 EGEIKYVVRK

-996 DDTVRGIV
+996 DDAVRGIV
-1004 EDAIRQHGF
+1004 EDTIKLHGF
-1013 KKAMEGPLYMNK
+1013 KKAMEGPVYMNK
-1025 EKGVEIK
+1025 EKGIEIK

-1042 KPLNIRNQ
+1042 KPLNIRDQ
-1050 RDLSRKEYKRKYHV
+1050 RDVSRKEYKRQYHV
-1064 SNDSNYVLAIY
+1064 ANDSNYVLAIY
-1075 EGIVKGN
+1075 EGIVRGN

-1087 ELVNKLDAGNFFK
+1087 ELVNKLDAGKFFK

-1106 DYPDLFPIVSP
+1106 DYPDLFPIVSS

-1143 ELSKEQLNRRLY
+1143 ELTNEQLKGRLY

-1175 RYHQEAKQ
+1175 RHHQEARQ
-1183 AKELKAKNGAF
+1183 AKDLKAKNGAF

-1221 LTILGEVKPIKK
+1221 LTLLGEVKPIKK

>member
-1 MFEIIIKTMKQRI
+1 MKQRI

-23 LGWAVVDRSED
+23 LGWAVVDRNED
-34 GIYTLVKKGD
+34 DTYTLIKKGD

-60 KASERTEHKASR
+60 KAAERTEHRATR

-86 KVLIKYG
+86 KVLIKYN
-93 FCPFLSEEELKLWNT
+93 FCPFLSEEELKLWHT
-108 RKIYPMNDDFMCWQ
+108 RKIYPKNDEFMCWQ
-122 RTSEQEGLNPY
+122 RTNEEEGLNPY
-133 FCRHTCLNETLD
+133 HCRHICLNETLD
-145 LSIQSNRYL
+145 LSIKANRHL

-167 FLSNRLDNSEES
+167 FLSNRLDTSEDS
-179 NDDGK
+179 NDTGA
-184 VKTSIRGLSEE
+184 VKTSIKGLSEE
-195 MRDAGFEYLGDYF
+195 MANAGFEYLGDYF
-208 YDLYSKYGNKVR
+208 YHLYSQYGNQVR

-230 HYHKEFYAICTKQNL
+230 HYTKEFYAICAKQNL
-245 SEDCIKE
+245 QEECIKE

-263 KSQKHNIGKCVFEK
+263 KSQKQNIGKCVFEK
-277 GKCRCIDSHPDY
+277 GKYRCIDSHPDY

-300 IKIQTPRDCELRPL
+300 IKIQTPKDWELRPL
-314 NDEELAKILPLFY
+314 NDEERAKILPLFY
-327 RKSKTNFDFEDIAK
+327 RKSKANFDFEDIAK
-341 VLAGKNNYAHYK
+341 ALAGKNKYAHYK
-353 ERSDKPY
+353 DRSEKPY
-360 RFNFRMQQGVSG
+360 KFNYRMQQGVSG
-372 CPTTALFISIWG
+372 CPTTTLLMSVWG
-384 QEWKQAL
+384 AEWKQAL
-391 AETYLLVDGKNGTKS
+391 AETYLLNEGKNGAKS
-406 VDDIVTDI
+406 VNDIVTDI

-427 KTFALEK
+427 KAFAVDK

-439 QEAEQFSK
+439 QEAELFAK
-447 ARITRNTTSLSLK
+447 AKITRNTTSLSLK

-465 LPYLRMRINYTHS
+465 LPYLRMGIDYTHA
-478 VFLANICG
+478 VFLANISG
-486 VVSSSVWNDK
+486 VVSVSVWNDE
-496 EQHAYILKNVFEI
+496 EQRAYILKNALEI
-509 INSFD
+509 IHSFD
-514 PKDVK
+514 PKDSK
-519 LNSTL
+519 LNGTL
-524 EFCIKDFLQNNYELS
+524 EFCIKDFLQNNYDLS
-539 PGAIDKLYHP
+539 PGALDKLYHP
-549 SMIDVYPDA
+549 SMIDVYSDA
-558 KPNKDGVYQLG
+558 RPNKDGIYQLG
-569 SPRTGSIRNPMA
+569 SPRTSSIRNPMA

-587 LRHVVNQLLKEK
+587 LRHVVNQLLKDK
-599 VIDTQTEVHIEYA
+599 IIDTQTEVHIEYA
-612 RELNDANKRKAIAEY
+612 RELNDANKRKAIAEH
-627 QKNQENNRKKYAEEI
+627 QKNLENTRKKYAEEI
-642 IKLYKEATGKE
+642 VKLYKEATGKE

-669 QKHICPYTGA
+669 QNHKCLYTGK
-679 EIGISDFLGSN
+679 EIGIADFLGSN
-690 PQFDIEHTIPR
+690 PCFDIEHTIPR

-711 LTLCDNTY
+711 LTLCENTF
-719 NRTVKRNQIPT
+719 NRTVKRT
-730 QLANHE
+730 QMPVRLACHE

-742 EDWKSMVADLTKQID
+742 EPWKDKIVDLTKQID
-757 RCRTNPSM
+757 KCRTNPSM

-775 KRHRLSLERDY
+775 KRHKFSLDRDY
-786 WKGKYSRFTMES
+786 WKGKYTRFVMES
-798 VPEGFSRRQGVGI
+798 VPEGFSRRQGTGI

-824 LFHHPHDRN
+824 LFHQPQDRN

-856 GYDKKSRDNHVHHCI
+856 GYEKKSRDNHVHHCI
-871 DAITIACIGKYE
+871 DAITIACIGKRE

-890 YHAEELH
+890 YHDEELH
-897 ECGEG
+897 EYGEG
-902 HKPQFPKPWPTFTED
+902 CKPHFPKPWPTFTED
-917 ILAIEKELLVVHSTP
+917 LLAIEKELLVVHSTP
-932 DVLPKQTKKWI
+932 DVLPKQAKKWVK
-943 HVKGERRLAQGDS
+943 VKGEKRLAQGDS

-972 DGEIKYVVRK
+972 EGEIKYVVRK

-1004 EDAIRQHGF
+1004 EDAIKLHGF
-1013 KKAMEGPLYMNK
+1013 KKAMEGPIYMNK
-1025 EKGVEIK
+1025 EKGIEIR

-1050 RDLSRKEYKRKYHV
+1050 RDVSRKEYKRQYHV

-1075 EGIVKGN
+1075 EGMVKGN

-1087 ELVNKLDAGNFFK
+1087 ELVNKLDAGKFFK

-1106 DYPDLFPIVSP
+1106 DYPDLFPIVSS
-1117 QGYELKYTL
+1117 QGSELKYTL

-1137 RPDEIW
+1137 KPDEIW
-1143 ELSKEQLNRRLY
+1143 ELTNEQLKSRLY
-1155 RVTGIASLP
+1155 RVVGLSLKP
-1164 VGKTGYGLITL
+1164 AGDLTYGLITL

-1183 AKELKAKNGAF
+1183 AKDLKAKNGAF
-1194 KADEEHRPLIA
+1194 KANEEHRPLIA

>member
-1 MFEIIIKTMKQRI
+1 MKQRI

-23 LGWAVVDRSED
+23 LGWAVVDRNED
-34 GIYTLVKKGD
+34 DTYTLIKKGD

-60 KASERTEHKASR
+60 KAAERTEHRATR

-86 KVLIKYG
+86 KVLIKYN
-93 FCPFLSEEELKLWNT
+93 FCPFLSEEELKLWHT
-108 RKIYPMNDDFMCWQ
+108 RKIYPKNDEFMCWQ
-122 RTSEQEGLNPY
+122 RTNEEEGLNPY
-133 FCRHTCLNETLD
+133 HCRHICLNETLD
-145 LSIQSNRYL
+145 LSIKANRHL

-167 FLSNRLDNSEES
+167 FLSNRLDTSEDS
-179 NDDGK
+179 NDTGA
-184 VKTSIRGLSEE
+184 VKTSIKGLSEE
-195 MRDAGFEYLGDYF
+195 MSNAGFEYLGDYF
-208 YDLYSKYGNKVR
+208 YHLYSQYGNQVR

-230 HYHKEFYAICTKQNL
+230 HYTKEFYAICAKQNL
-245 SEDCIKE
+245 PEEYIKE

-263 KSQKHNIGKCVFEK
+263 KSQKQNIGKCVFEK
-277 GKCRCIDSHPDY
+277 GKYRCIDSHPDY

-300 IKIQTPRDCELRPL
+300 IKIQTPKDWELRPL
-314 NDEELAKILPLFY
+314 NDEERAKILPLFY
-327 RKSKTNFDFEDIAK
+327 RKSKANFDFEDIAK
-341 VLAGKNNYAHYK
+341 ALAGKNKYAHYK
-353 ERSDKPY
+353 DRSEKPY
-360 RFNFRMQQGVSG
+360 KFNYRMQQGVSG
-372 CPTTALFISIWG
+372 CPTTTLLMSVWG
-384 QEWKQAL
+384 AEWKQAL
-391 AETYLLVDGKNGTKS
+391 AETYLLNEGKNGAKS
-406 VDDIVTDI
+406 VNDIVTDI

-427 KTFALEK
+427 KAFAVDK

-439 QEAEQFSK
+439 QEAELFAK
-447 ARITRNTTSLSLK
+447 AKITRNTTSLSLK

-465 LPYLRMRINYTHS
+465 LPYLRMGIDYTHA
-478 VFLANICG
+478 VFLANISG
-486 VVSSSVWNDK
+486 VVSVSVWNDE
-496 EQHAYILKNVFEI
+496 EQRAYILKNALEI
-509 INSFD
+509 IHSFD
-514 PKDVK
+514 PKDSK
-519 LNSTL
+519 LNGTL

-539 PGAIDKLYHP
+539 PGALDKLYHP
-549 SMIDVYPDA
+549 SMIDVYSDA
-558 KPNKDGVYQLG
+558 RPNKDGIYQLG
-569 SPRTGSIRNPMA
+569 SPRTSSIRNPMA
-581 MRALHQ
+581 MHALHQ
-587 LRHVVNQLLKEK
+587 LRHVVNQLLKDK
-599 VIDTQTEVHIEYA
+599 IIDTQTEVHIEYA

-627 QKNQENNRKKYAEEI
+627 QKNLENTRKKYAEEI
-642 IKLYKEATGKE
+642 VKLYKEATGKE

-669 QKHICPYTGA
+669 QNHKCLYTGK
-679 EIGISDFLGSN
+679 EIGIADFLGSN
-690 PQFDIEHTIPR
+690 PCFDIEHTIPR

-711 LTLCDNTY
+711 LTLCENTF
-719 NRTVKRNQIPT
+719 NRTVKRT
-730 QLANHE
+730 QMPVRLACHE

-742 EDWKSMVADLTKQID
+742 EPWKVKIVELTKQID
-757 RCRTNPSM
+757 KCRTNPSM

-775 KRHRLSLERDY
+775 KRHKLSLERDY
-786 WKGKYSRFTMES
+786 WKGKYTRFVMES
-798 VPEGFSRRQGVGI
+798 VPEGFSRRQGTGI

-824 LFHHPHDRN
+824 LFHQPQDRN

-856 GYDKKSRDNHVHHCI
+856 GYEKKSRDNHVHHCI
-871 DAITIACIGKYE
+871 DAITIACIGKRE

-890 YHAEELH
+890 YHDEELH
-897 ECGEG
+897 EYGEG
-902 HKPQFPKPWPTFTED
+902 CKPHFPKPWPTFTED
-917 ILAIEKELLVVHSTP
+917 LLAIEKELLVVHSTP
-932 DVLPKQTKKWI
+932 DVLPKQAKKWVK
-943 HVKGERRLAQGDS
+943 VKGEKRLAQGDS

-972 DGEIKYVVRK
+972 EGEIKYVVRK

-1004 EDAIRQHGF
+1004 EDAIKLHGF
-1013 KKAMEGPLYMNK
+1013 KKAMEGPIYMNK
-1025 EKGVEIK
+1025 EKGIEIR

-1050 RDLSRKEYKRKYHV
+1050 RDVSRKEYKRQYHV

-1075 EGIVKGN
+1075 EGMVKGN

-1087 ELVNKLDAGNFFK
+1087 ELVNKLDAGKFFK

-1106 DYPDLFPIVSP
+1106 DYPDLFPIVSS
-1117 QGYELKYTL
+1117 QGSELKYTL

-1137 RPDEIW
+1137 KPDEIW
-1143 ELSKEQLNRRLY
+1143 ELTNEQLKSRLY
-1155 RVTGIASLP
+1155 RVVGLSLKP
-1164 VGKTGYGLITL
+1164 AGDLTYGLITL

-1183 AKELKAKNGAF
+1183 AKDLKAKNGAF
-1194 KADEEHRPLIA
+1194 KANEEHRPLIA